1 MHEAALHGHLEM
13 ARWLHS
19 VGVPIDPR
27 NDDGETPLL
36 LACRDDQLEL
46 IQFLHAHGAKLQV
59 YARTGGMPLH
69 AAAECGSLEVVQ
81 WLVAN
86 TSTLSTR
93 PRRTARSHCSSRA
106 ATGIWRWPNSSTRA
120 GPLQASASDGE
131 TPLHAAAADGTLEL
145 VQWLVAH
152 GADVRAKKDD
162 GEEPLTSAWPPGG
175 RGRGA
180 PSARARR
187 RHRRC
192 DHGRGH
198 AGESTW
204 RRSTVRPS

>member
-59 YARTGGMPLH
+59 YARTGEMPLH
-69 AAAECGSLEVVQ
+69 AAAACGSLYVVQ

-86 TSTLSTR
+86 TPHFVDPSTEDGEEPLLLACR
-93 PRRTARSHCSSRA
+93 NAFEV
-106 ATGIWRWPNSSTRA
+106 PNSPRA
-120 GPLQASASDGE
+120 RGLLQASASDGE

-145 VQWLVAH
+145 VQWLVAQGRRAREKGRRR
-152 GADVRAKKDD
+152 GAAHVCVR
-162 GEEPLTSAWPPGG
+162 PPGG

-192 DHGRGH
+192 DHG
-198 AGESTW
+198 
-204 RRSTVRPS
+204 